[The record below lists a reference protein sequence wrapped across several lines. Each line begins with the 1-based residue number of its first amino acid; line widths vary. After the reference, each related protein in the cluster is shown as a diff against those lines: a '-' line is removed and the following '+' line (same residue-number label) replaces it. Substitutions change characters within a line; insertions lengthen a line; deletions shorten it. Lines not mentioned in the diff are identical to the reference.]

1 MGALISVIIS
11 VLLMLTGCESTPKQ
25 AQSGELSVHFIDVGQ
40 GDCTLVMMPDGKNML
55 IDAGNKENSDD
66 ISDYLSANGVK
77 KIDYAVATHPHADH
91 IGSMADIISQFDVG
105 KIYLPDAPH
114 TSKIYDDMLNAISQK
129 GIEAVQAK
137 SGVCVQSGDGIT
149 IDLLA
154 PVCDEYSELNN
165 YSAVVKLTYG
175 KTSFLFMGDAQKRS
189 ENEIL
194 SLGENVRADVLKCGH
209 HGGAT
214 SSGEA
219 FLRAAN
225 PKYAVISCGKG
236 NSYGHPH
243 AEVLTALKQVGADV
257 LRTDLLGSIVITSD
271 GDKVTVQNK
280 YEPQNANA
288 PPKDTDTDY
297 VYITNSGK
305 KYHRENCARLAK
317 SKIKITRQDAQS
329 RGLAPCKVCEP

>member
-66 ISDYLSANGVK
+66 ITDYLSANGVK
-77 KIDYAVATHPHADH
+77 KIDYAVAT
-91 IGSMADIISQFDVG
+91 
-105 KIYLPDAPH
+105 
-114 TSKIYDDMLNAISQK
+114 
-129 GIEAVQAK
+129 
-137 SGVCVQSGDGIT
+137 
-149 IDLLA
+149 
-154 PVCDEYSELNN
+154 
-165 YSAVVKLTYG
+165 
-175 KTSFLFMGDAQKRS
+175 
-189 ENEIL
+189 
-194 SLGENVRADVLKCGH
+194 
-209 HGGAT
+209 
-214 SSGEA
+214 
-219 FLRAAN
+219 
-225 PKYAVISCGKG
+225 
-236 NSYGHPH
+236 HPH

-288 PPKDTDTDY
+288 PPEDTDTDY